1 MAQPKAA
8 FCQLLGICMRMIKG
22 ALFPLS
28 EIYKLIRLLL
38 KGSLSVCSHSSII
51 TVYTYRQYNSHGW
64 FYEFLSCL
72 QKEVLWN
79 IGKSIQIL
87 FSGSRWL
94 ENDFVLLLVF
104 WFFEEWWCRPALR
117 LPQGDKDRMGWRDL
131 WTPWP
136 SPIILMQ
143 FTPAKFLVPRLGL
156 SQRNNEIIVACIL
169 EICSC
174 YFFPF

>member
-28 EIYKLIRLLL
+28 EIHKLIRLLL
-38 KGSLSVCSHSSII
+38 KGSLSVCSRSSII
-51 TVYTYRQYNSHGW
+51 TVYTYRQYNSHGR

-79 IGKSIQIL
+79 IRKSIQIL

-104 WFFEEWWCRPALR
+104 WFFEEWWCRPALW
-117 LPQGDKDRMGWRDL
+117 LPQGDRDREREMER
-131 WTPWP
+131 
-136 SPIILMQ
+136 
-143 FTPAKFLVPRLGL
+143 LV
-156 SQRNNEIIVACIL
+156 STVALTHHPYAIYTCQVFGDQIRFIPK
-169 EICSC
+169 E
-174 YFFPF
+174 